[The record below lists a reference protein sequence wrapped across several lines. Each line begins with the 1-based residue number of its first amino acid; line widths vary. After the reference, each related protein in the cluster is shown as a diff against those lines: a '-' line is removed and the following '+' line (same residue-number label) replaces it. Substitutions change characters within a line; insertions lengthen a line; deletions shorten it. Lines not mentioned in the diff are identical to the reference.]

1 MADTIA
7 LMRKRVL
14 DMAIRGE
21 LVEQRPDEG
30 TGTELY
36 RDIEQEKDCL
46 MKSGKIKKEKNF
58 PLVPKKEEPFEIPIN
73 WQWVRLGS
81 LTAAEDDSF
90 SDGPF
95 GSNLKTIHYT
105 ENPEVRIIQLNNVGE
120 GIWKDTGRKYTTY
133 QHAVV
138 LKRYNIKPGDMVIAK
153 MMPAGRTIIVPE
165 IEDRYIVSSDNVKFV
180 PNKKINSTYIMHA
193 VNSSTIRQMI
203 AATSTGT
210 TRVRTSSSKLKNLF
224 LPLPPLAEQ
233 NRIVAKIEE
242 IFAIINQIGT
252 KKEEALS
259 IIRNMRQTALQDAIR
274 GMLVDQDE
282 TDESANEILKKIEKE
297 KEHLKKEKKVKIEQP
312 LPPVNVHNFDYDIP
326 AGWEL
331 THLNEIAFVTKLAG
345 FEYASDIKPNLA
357 ESGIPLF
364 KGKNVQNGRLVYE
377 FESFIPESVSEKLT
391 RSQLN
396 RKCLLTPYVGTIGNI
411 AIFEGDIQAHLGS
424 NVGKIELYNYNDTYI
439 LEEYLLYFLRSKTG
453 IKQLRKQIKSTAQ
466 ESISIKAIREC
477 LIPLPPLAEQ
487 ERIVAKLDEIMA
499 ICDQMEAIFDGS
511 ADMVAER
518 IC

>member
-282 TDESANEILKKIEKE
+282 SDEPASFLSEKIKVEKEQLVKDKKIKKEKPLPAIEADEFPFELPEKWEWVRLGDATNFIDYRGKTPQKTDSGIRLLTAKNVKKGYISLYPEEFIGEDDYDGWMTRGIPNAGDVLFTTEAPLGNVSTVDLDEKFALAQRLICLQPYHDLNSKFLSYALQGGKVRDYILEKATGTTVTGIKAKELKKI
-297 KEHLKKEKKVKIEQP
+297 P
-312 LPPVNVHNFDYDIP
+312 L
-326 AGWEL
+326 
-331 THLNEIAFVTKLAG
+331 
-345 FEYASDIKPNLA
+345 
-357 ESGIPLF
+357 
-364 KGKNVQNGRLVYE
+364 
-377 FESFIPESVSEKLT
+377 
-391 RSQLN
+391 
-396 RKCLLTPYVGTIGNI
+396 
-411 AIFEGDIQAHLGS
+411 
-424 NVGKIELYNYNDTYI
+424 
-439 LEEYLLYFLRSKTG
+439 
-453 IKQLRKQIKSTAQ
+453 
-466 ESISIKAIREC
+466 
-477 LIPLPPLAEQ
+477 PLPPLAEQ
-487 ERIVAKLDEIMA
+487 YRIVEKLDEIMA
-499 ICDQMEAIFDGS
+499 ICDQMESILNENSEVNIALK
-511 ADMVAER
+511 VAE
-518 IC
+518 

>member
-7 LMRKRVL
+7 LMRERVL

-21 LVEQRPDEG
+21 LVEQRLEEG
-30 TGTELY
+30 TSESLVVPFNEKTRESRVTMTNNPVLPNSWEWTMLS
-36 RDIEQEKDCL
+36 DIADIIMGQSPPGSSVSIENEGIEFHQ
-46 MKSGKIKKEKNF
+46 GKIYFGEVYLKESDQKTYD
-58 PLVPKKEEPFEIPIN
+58 PKKI
-73 WQWVRLGS
+73 V
-81 LTAAEDDSF
+81 D
-90 SDGPF
+90 
-95 GSNLKTIHYT
+95 
-105 ENPEVRIIQLNNVGE
+105 
-120 GIWKDTGRKYTTY
+120 KDTLLLSVRAPVGNLNITQRRISIGRGLCGIKGKNGIETKFLYYFLTT
-133 QHAVV
+133 
-138 LKRYNIKPGDMVIAK
+138 AK
-153 MMPAGRTIIVPE
+153 EAME
-165 IEDRYIVSSDNVKFV
+165 
-180 PNKKINSTYIMHA
+180 NKA
-193 VNSSTIRQMI
+193 
-203 AATSTGT
+203 TGT
-210 TRVRTSSSKLKNLF
+210 TFKAISGSVIRDLSI
-224 LPLPPLAEQ
+224 PLPPLSEQ
-233 NRIVAKIEE
+233 KRIVAKIEE
-242 IFAIINQIGT
+242 IFAVIDQIGT

-259 IIRNMRQTALQDAIR
+259 IIRSMRQTALQDAIM
-274 GMLVDQDE
+274 GVLVEQDE

-345 FEYASDIKPNLA
+345 FEYTSDIKPNLA